1 MPRPKCDAVN
11 TQEDSQEEYERQSQ
25 TFRERSRPF
34 SPHGGVWESTARDW
48 VCACTRLC
56 THVWTHTHAWL
67 RSAWQ
72 SSSLT
77 TESKKKF
84 ILYKYGISLFSF
96 KAKLPFLHSLITFAS
111 VQPYLR
117 HLRGGSRKA
126 MQGTLDTDTEAG
138 GLHWAGH
145 YYSNWPLPVSPTS
158 FLLYFPSSLSPSS
171 CSTAHC
177 SFSLTATEKTRWKS
191 CSDNVWH
198 SLGEKHY
205 INYYKSQL
213 AILSHF
219 KFCAKHF

>member
-11 TQEDSQEEYERQSQ
+11 TQEDSQEEYARQSQ

-34 SPHGGVWESTARDW
+34 SPHGGVWESMSRDW
-48 VCACTRLC
+48 VCAHTSMHTC
-56 THVWTHTHAWL
+56 VNTHACL
-67 RSAWQ
+67 A
-72 SSSLT
+72 
-77 TESKKKF
+77 TECLAEQQFNHWKQKKF

-117 HLRGGSRKA
+117 HLRGGSREA
-126 MQGTLDTDTEAG
+126 MRGTLDTDTEAG

-145 YYSNWPLPVSPTS
+145 YYSNWPLPLSPTS

-191 CSDNVWH
+191 CLDNVWH

-213 AILSHF
+213 TTVAF
-219 KFCAKHF
+219 